1 MRSDR
6 GISVLA
12 LAVTVIVML
21 IITSITAYNG
31 IAVIKDARIKDAT
44 DKLSIISS
52 SLRKDDSFLGITSGE
67 AVLTQQDY
75 ISLDLEEFYDE
86 DYPVLLEKSYTLEP
100 TKEITKYVLKMFDG
114 DELIELYAKSEFLI
128 EKPLEKNT
136 YGISFDET
144 KGVNRPILLDG
155 MYAIR
160 PDMSGL
166 VQDIYTETW
175 YNYNPA
181 APSFAK
187 MKCDSDGDG
196 TTDDESQVYI
206 WIPRYAYS
214 IQEFYNGMNN
224 PLKPFT
230 EVPSTAMKIVFL
242 REDTNYMVNDE
253 VLPSGYR
260 VHPAFKMGDK
270 EHAGIWVAMDTSTSS
285 ATFASAVDKAEN
297 AIGSIE
303 GVSSHLMTSTEYA
316 AALYLM
322 FAYDS
327 FDQVNFRAQNE
338 FVAAGNIGNT
348 TLKNLKYADLYSVD
362 NGADTGVTERYGD
375 ALTETNWDRLLATF
389 PKASATIVVRLLKSG
404 YFDFNSVSAS
414 SSYYYRPV
422 IVME

>member
-1 MRSDR
+1 
-6 GISVLA
+6 
-12 LAVTVIVML
+12 
-21 IITSITAYNG
+21 
-31 IAVIKDARIKDAT
+31 
-44 DKLSIISS
+44 
-52 SLRKDDSFLGITSGE
+52 
-67 AVLTQQDY
+67 
-75 ISLDLEEFYDE
+75 
-86 DYPVLLEKSYTLEP
+86 
-100 TKEITKYVLKMFDG
+100 
-114 DELIELYAKSEFLI
+114 
-128 EKPLEKNT
+128 
-136 YGISFDET
+136 
-144 KGVNRPILLDG
+144 

-175 YNYNPA
+175 YNYNPS
-181 APSFAK
+181 APTFAK

-196 TTDDESQVYI
+196 TTDDESQVYV

-214 IQEFYNGMNN
+214 IQEFYNGVNN
-224 PLKPFT
+224 PLKPFS

-242 REDTNYMVNDE
+242 REDTNYMINDE

-270 EHAGIWVAMDTSTSS
+270 EHAGIWVAMDTSDSS
-285 ATFASAVDKAEN
+285 ATFASAVDNAEN
-297 AIGSIE
+297 ATGSID
-303 GVSSHLMTSTEYA
+303 GISSHLMTSTEYA

-322 FAYDS
+322 FAYDC

-338 FVAAGNIGNT
+338 FVAAGNANNSI
-348 TLKNLKYADLYSVD
+348 LKSLEYADLYSVD

>member
-1 MRSDR
+1 MKSER

-12 LAVTVIVML
+12 LAITVIVML

-31 IAVIKDARIKDAT
+31 IAVIKDARMKDAT

-75 ISLDLEEFYDE
+75 IALDLEEYYDE

-114 DELIELYAKSEFLI
+114 DDLIELYAENEFVV

-136 YGISFDET
+136 YGVSFDET
-144 KGVNRPILLDG
+144 KGINRPILLDG
-155 MYAIR
+155 MHAMK
-160 PDMSGL
+160 PDLSGL

-196 TTDDESQVYI
+196 SIDDESQTYI

-224 PLKPFT
+224 PLKPFSK
-230 EVPSTAMKIVFL
+230 VPSTAMKIVFL

-260 VHPAFKMGDK
+260 VHPAFKMGGK
-270 EHAGIWVAMDTSTSS
+270 EHAGIWVAMDTSTTS
-285 ATFASAVDKAEN
+285 ATFSGAVSNSEN
-297 AIGSIE
+297 ATGSID
-303 GVSSHLMTSTEYA
+303 GISSHLMTNTEYA

-322 FAYDS
+322 FSYDCLE
-327 FDQVNFRAQNE
+327 QINFRVQNE
-338 FVAAGNIGNT
+338 FVAAGNANNT
-348 TLKNLKYADLYSVD
+348 TLKSLEYADLYSID

-375 ALTETNWDRLLATF
+375 ALTETNWDRLIATF
-389 PKASATIVVRLLKSG
+389 PKVSSTVIVRMLKSG

-414 SSYYYRPV
+414 SNYYYRPV
-422 IVME
+422 IVID